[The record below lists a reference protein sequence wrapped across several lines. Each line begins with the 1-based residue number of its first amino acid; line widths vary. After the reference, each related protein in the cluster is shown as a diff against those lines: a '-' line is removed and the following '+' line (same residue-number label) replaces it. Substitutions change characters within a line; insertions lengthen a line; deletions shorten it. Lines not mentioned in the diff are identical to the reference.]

1 MKKYLLLIFF
11 LIFMPSVFANGLS
24 TLNTNR
30 ITTLEDGILTV
41 AVTGICKDN
50 SPHHNC
56 WVYKIFS
63 TFAEKNNLSLVL
75 KKVEFDKSWQLADA
89 DKVDVVATGITPFA
103 DRNLGQA
110 SYGNIYSIVKR
121 GIRIKREN
129 VNKFKVIA
137 DFSGQ
142 SLAAVKG
149 MTSEKDLRNRATED
163 ITVIT
168 PNTWE
173 ELYALFHEDKVAGI
187 AEGFYVFSG
196 DEEDINSDD
205 SSLIVDIHDLQSGEL
220 EGNRFVVRNASTN
233 LLDSLNEHI
242 ESLGLPN
249 HRPQ

>member
-1 MKKYLLLIFF
+1 MS
-11 LIFMPSVFANGLS
+11 SVFANSPS
-24 TLNTNR
+24 TPGTNR
-30 ITTLEDGILTV
+30 ITTLEDGVLTV

-75 KKVEFDKSWQLADA
+75 KNVAFDKSWQLAGT
-89 DKVDVVATGITPFA
+89 DKVDVVATGITPLP
-103 DRNLGQA
+103 DRNLGRA
-110 SYGNIYSIVKR
+110 SYGNVYSIVKR

-129 VNKFKVIA
+129 ANKFRVIA

-149 MTSEKDLRNRATED
+149 MTSEKDLRNRATKD

-168 PNTWE
+168 PDTWE
-173 ELYALFHEDKVAGI
+173 ELYTLFHEDKVAGI
-187 AEGFYVFSG
+187 AEGFYTFP
-196 DEEDINSDD
+196 DDTDDINSDD
-205 SSLIVDIHDLQSGEL
+205 SSVIVDIHDLQPGEL
-220 EGNRFVVRNASTN
+220 EGNRFVVRNGSTN
-233 LLDSLNEHI
+233 LRDRLNEYV
-242 ESLGLPN
+242 ESLGLPG